1 MDEEQHVLRSFCVHG
16 TDQLF
21 VACTS
26 LQHEMTLV
34 NKADADR
41 DTIDDYMQELDSL
54 HRKQLLLIHSL
65 EDVSHELCTV
75 QSRQIIVC
83 RFTMLML
90 PLLISFQRLKDYH
103 ESRGTSG
110 LSTAHA
116 PAFGILEDDDSFED
130 LRDD

>member
-1 MDEEQHVLRSFCVHG
+1 MKSNLRSFCVFG
-16 TDQLF
+16 ADQLF
-21 VACTS
+21 VYCTL

-54 HRKQLLLIHSL
+54 HSKQILLIHSL
-65 EDVSHELCTV
+65 EDVSHVLYTAP
-75 QSRQIIVC
+75 SRQIIVC
-83 RFTMLML
+83 RFIILML
-90 PLLISFQRLKDYH
+90 PLLVSFQRLKDYY
-103 ESRGTSG
+103 ESRGTTG

-116 PAFGILEDDDSFED
+116 PAFGILDDDDSFED

>member
-54 HRKQLLLIHSL
+54 HRKQLLL
-65 EDVSHELCTV
+65 
-75 QSRQIIVC
+75 
-83 RFTMLML
+83 
-90 PLLISFQRLKDYH
+90 
-103 ESRGTSG
+103 GTSG